1 MTVSVGPLA
10 VPAPTLAVVVA
21 LALDAISAE
30 PPRSVHPVALFGRLV
45 ARFDREYDRP
55 GVAGAVIA
63 AALPFLFALALAV
76 PAALALAVHPLA
88 GAVVG
93 GLALFVTLSLRML
106 LAEGRSVIELT
117 ETDPAEARQA
127 IRALVGRDADD
138 LSSPEL
144 RSGAVES
151 LAENLADGLV
161 APLGAFLLGAL
172 VSLPVAVGCA
182 AWVKGVNTLDSMLGY
197 RSKPVGRVSARL
209 DDAVM
214 WLPARASALLLG
226 LAARDPGAL
235 SRARAWTRTPASP
248 NSGWPMATLAAAL
261 GVRLEKPGAYTLNPD
276 EQRPTV
282 EQALRGVRIVALAG
296 GLAGLATVAL
306 TWASAG
312 ILSEV
317 TDVPSWAS
325 KWKLSA
331 FVLGVGR

>member
-10 VPAPTLAVVVA
+10 VPAPTLAVGVA

-63 AALPFLFALALAV
+63 AALPILLALALAV
-76 PAALALAVHPLA
+76 PATLALAVHPLA

-106 LAEGRSVIELT
+106 LAEGLSVIKLT
-117 ETDPAEARQA
+117 DTDPAEARQA

-161 APLGAFLLGAL
+161 APLLAFGLGAL
-172 VSLPVAVGCA
+172 VSLPVAVGA
-182 AWVKGVNTLDSMLGY
+182 AVWVKTVNTLDSMLGY
-197 RSKPVGRVSARL
+197 PGKRHGTASARL
-209 DDAVM
+209 DDLVM
-214 WLPARASALLLG
+214 WLPSRLSALLLAV
-226 LAARDPGAL
+226 AAVDPETPW
-235 SRARAWTRTPASP
+235 RARGWVDRVPSP
-248 NSGWPMATLAAAL
+248 NGGWPMGTAASALA
-261 GVRLEKPGAYTLNPD
+261 VRLEKPGTYVLNDVARRPQSGDIGRAIRLVSRAGWLAWGLTAVLLAY
-276 EQRPTV
+276 
-282 EQALRGVRIVALAG
+282 
-296 GLAGLATVAL
+296 
-306 TWASAG
+306 
-312 ILSEV
+312 
-317 TDVPSWAS
+317 
-325 KWKLSA
+325 
-331 FVLGVGR
+331 VGWR

>member
-10 VPAPTLAVVVA
+10 VPAPTLAVGVA

-76 PAALALAVHPLA
+76 PAALALAAHPLA
-88 GAVVG
+88 GAVIG
-93 GLALFVTLSLRML
+93 GLAVFVTLSLRML

-214 WLPARASALLLG
+214 WLPARASAVV
-226 LAARDPGAL
+226 LAVPFRDGQTL
-235 SRARAWTRTPASP
+235 SETRRWLDRVPSP
-248 NSGWPMATLAAAL
+248 NSGWPMGVAAAGL
-261 GVRLEKPGAYTLNPD
+261 GVRLEKPGVYVLNSAAALPD
-276 EQRPTV
+276 APT
-282 EQALRGVRIVALAG
+282 AARGVRAVG
-296 GLAGLATVAL
+296 VAGLLSYAVAGL
-306 TWASAG
+306 WLAA
-312 ILSEV
+312 LEV
-317 TDVPSWAS
+317 IAWS
-325 KWKLSA
+325 
-331 FVLGVGR
+331 

>member
-21 LALDAISAE
+21 LAMDAISAE

-55 GVAGAVIA
+55 GVTGAVIA
-63 AALPFLFALALAV
+63 AALPILFALALAV
-76 PAALALAVHPLA
+76 PATLALAVHPLA

-93 GLALFVTLSLRML
+93 GLAVFVTLSLRML

-214 WLPARASALLLG
+214 WLLARASALLLAV
-226 LAARDPGAL
+226 AARDPAAL
-235 SRARAWTRTPASP
+235 PRARAWTRTPASP

-312 ILSEV
+312 SFPEAGF
-317 TDVPSWAS
+317 VPSWAL
-325 KWKLSA
+325 KWEQSA
-331 FVLGVGR
+331 SVLGVGC